1 MTDPSDTTAD
11 AWTYGQRAVARAKFR
26 SLDPHYGRVE
36 VARACHA
43 TEGMSHE

>member
-11 AWTYGQRAVARAKFR
+11 AWTYGQRAAAQAEFR

-36 VARACHA
+36 VAEACHA
-43 TEGMSHE
+43 TEGMTHE

>member
-11 AWTYGQRAVARAKFR
+11 AWTYGQQAVARGEFR
-26 SLDPHYGRVE
+26 PHYGRAE